1 VSDQLAA
8 RLRTVW
14 PLLLGHAAAWLAAL
28 ILRHTGLQ
36 LDSAL
41 VLEALSFAASWAIW
55 EAGTWLEKRPNPV
68 AQVVG
73 RWLVSAGQ
81 VIGPPTYPEQP
92 PSQP

>member
-14 PLLLGHAAAWLAAL
+14 PLLLGHAAAYLVAA
-28 ILRHTGLQ
+28 ILRLTGVQ
-36 LDSAL
+36 VDSGVA
-41 VLEALSFAASWAIW
+41 VEALSFLASWGIW

-68 AQVVG
+68 AQMVG

-81 VIGPPTYPEQP
+81 VVGPPTYPGGQP
-92 PSQP
+92 